1 MAVIFDSLKKTL
13 DDIALFVLLRIKVML
28 NPEIGFI
35 GDTSKGSMLDDE
47 NANLLATVCFIR
59 ENFFTLECNA
69 FKKLA
74 LKTIRGLS
82 DGRPTFGFS
91 SNKNFILFH

>member
-28 NPEIGFI
+28 NFEIGFI
-35 GDTSKGSMLDDE
+35 GDTSKGSMLSEE

-59 ENFFTLECNA
+59 ENCFTFEFYA
-69 FKKLA
+69 IKKS
-74 LKTIRGLS
+74 KSR
-82 DGRPTFGFS
+82 F
-91 SNKNFILFH
+91 

>member
-47 NANLLATVCFIR
+47 NANLLATVYPR
-59 ENFFTLECNA
+59 EFFY
-69 FKKLA
+69 
-74 LKTIRGLS
+74 
-82 DGRPTFGFS
+82 P
-91 SNKNFILFH
+91 